1 MSIMKKLLF
10 TAAISFI
17 SSVAF
22 GQVST
27 DPIEFTPDQEI
38 KIIVDLNATSND
50 WGIVE
55 IAAGGEDMYIWTW
68 SPFEWGANDSLANGL
83 GSQAWKN
90 SNPALKMTKEGEGI
104 YSYTMTPTEF
114 YAVDA
119 ATVYD
124 KDIEFLVKPL
134 DGGGFG
140 DDDRKTED
148 LRLPVDPA
156 ITVRDPGYAF
166 PVNPSADDVIQINY
180 DYARENFSD
189 GRMLKLQPNDPSCT
203 TEMLNEDEVWMFAEA
218 TTTDSVK
225 HVISNFFTVTQNP
238 DLLMDYAGDGTYVRY
253 IVPSEFFAD
262 VVPPGSE
269 IMSIRFVPMTDYF
282 LINPAGTDPSC
293 GINENRSAKDIV
305 IDLSCP

>member
-1 MSIMKKLLF
+1 MSIMKKLIF
-10 TAAISFI
+10 TAIVSFM
-17 SSVAF
+17 VNVTF

-55 IAAGGEDMYIWTW
+55 IAASGEDMYIWTW
-68 SPFEWGANDSLANGL
+68 NPFEWGANDSLANGL

-90 SNPALKMTKEGEGI
+90 SNPVLKMTKEAEGV

-134 DGGGFG
+134 DGGGYG
-140 DDDRKTED
+140 DPDRKTED
-148 LRLPVDPA
+148 LKVAVDPA

-180 DYARENFSD
+180 DYSRENFSD
-189 GRMLKLQPNDPSCT
+189 GRMQKRNSSCEI
-203 TEMLNEDEVWMFAEA
+203 EMLGEDEVWMFAEA
-218 TTTDSVK
+218 TTVDSSK
-225 HVISNFFTVTQNP
+225 YVISNFFTVSQNP
-238 DLLMDYAGDGTYVRY
+238 DLLMDYEGEGTYVRY
-253 IVPSEFFAD
+253 IIPNEFFAD
-262 VVPPGSE
+262 VIPAGSE
-269 IMSIRFVPMTDYF
+269 IISVRFVPMTDYF
-282 LINPAGTDPSC
+282 LVNPSGAGC
-293 GINENRSAKDIV
+293 EIHENRTGKDIV